1 MKNQELKVS
10 KETEKQNEINE
21 KLTSIWDEYILLNLD
36 NYMKYIIIKCYE
48 KYNLFQGIIP
58 YPERNSKLDLF
69 DEKKILNM
77 KMIEEFLE
85 EINERFE
92 KNNKYNLEY
101 HEFFSLCYLGFPHK
115 YRKKLWKIF
124 IGNDLSITKKMYIFY
139 QKDLMINILDFGSMD
154 LKLRENTNV
163 QFSQDFKLNQI
174 LVDIIKSRYIFIQ
187 EINKQNLDDDELLQK
202 IYNITYVFNI
212 IRSDIPYNKGIVL
225 LSYLFLLTGY
235 NEIKSFKLIM
245 NLICSTNLI
254 KFYIGNKKII
264 NKYLDFFNKLLEKY
278 AKEVFM
284 HLKKLEI
291 KSELFLIP
299 WFENLFIQS
308 LNYEILLHVFD
319 LYIVNGEYILFQTA
333 ITLIK
338 LLEEDLLNVT
348 ISEVF
353 KLLKRLPKKYTDLQF
368 FEKFKKYNC
377 IYDEF
382 VQWNKKNILEEQQKQ
397 IKD

>member
-1 MKNQELKVS
+1 
-10 KETEKQNEINE
+10 
-21 KLTSIWDEYILLNLD
+21 
-36 NYMKYIIIKCYE
+36 
-48 KYNLFQGIIP
+48 
-58 YPERNSKLDLF
+58 
-69 DEKKILNM
+69 
-77 KMIEEFLE
+77 
-85 EINERFE
+85 
-92 KNNKYNLEY
+92 
-101 HEFFSLCYLGFPHK
+101 
-115 YRKKLWKIF
+115 
-124 IGNDLSITKKMYIFY
+124 
-139 QKDLMINILDFGSMD
+139 
-154 LKLRENTNV
+154 
-163 QFSQDFKLNQI
+163 
-174 LVDIIKSRYIFIQ
+174 
-187 EINKQNLDDDELLQK
+187 
-202 IYNITYVFNI
+202 
-212 IRSDIPYNKGIVL
+212 
-225 LSYLFLLTGY
+225 
-235 NEIKSFKLIM
+235 
-245 NLICSTNLI
+245 
-254 KFYIGNKKII
+254 
-264 NKYLDFFNKLLEKY
+264 
-278 AKEVFM
+278 M

-368 FEKFKKYNC
+368 FEKFKKYNY

>member
-1 MKNQELKVS
+1 
-10 KETEKQNEINE
+10 
-21 KLTSIWDEYILLNLD
+21 
-36 NYMKYIIIKCYE
+36 
-48 KYNLFQGIIP
+48 
-58 YPERNSKLDLF
+58 
-69 DEKKILNM
+69 
-77 KMIEEFLE
+77 
-85 EINERFE
+85 
-92 KNNKYNLEY
+92 
-101 HEFFSLCYLGFPHK
+101 
-115 YRKKLWKIF
+115 
-124 IGNDLSITKKMYIFY
+124 MYIFY
-139 QKDLMINILDFGSMD
+139 QKDLMKNILDFGSMD

-299 WFENLFIQS
+299 RFENLFIQS